1 MDREVCGRVILSAHS
16 AVCVQYPTSKYRL
29 YRDSHLRGST
39 PDNRTHHTH
48 THITLLAE
56 FLSELGATLLRTAWE
71 QQMLMAGSRHL
82 AHREVR
88 PNL

>member
-1 MDREVCGRVILSAHS
+1 MWSRDSFSTLCRVRTI
-16 AVCVQYPTSKYRL
+16 QQYRL

-48 THITLLAE
+48 AHITLLAE
-56 FLSELGATLLRTAWE
+56 FLSELGATLLRAPWE

-82 AHREVR
+82 AHRKVR